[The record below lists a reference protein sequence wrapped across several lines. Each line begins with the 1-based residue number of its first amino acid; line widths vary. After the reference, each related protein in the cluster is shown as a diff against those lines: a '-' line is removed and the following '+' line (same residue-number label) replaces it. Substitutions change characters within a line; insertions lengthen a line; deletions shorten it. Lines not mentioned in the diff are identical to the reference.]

1 MPHLQFVVGRDVLGR
16 PPDAAMP
23 AGVVPLHHLGEH
35 VHELQGV
42 GGGQI
47 AIQAFFE
54 GAVEPFD
61 DRGFGIP
68 VGGKVVNSVFFQ
80 DLLKRA
86 IVKFFALIRLQL
98 TRTTR
103 MRPFQEA
110 FPRLGQGPAGLVFER
125 FHPRVLG
132 QHVQHRQQIPRAA
145 IVFGQ
150 TLHFHQIGHPL
161 MIHPPHLHPQG
172 GKPTTHR
179 FV

>member
-1 MPHLQFVVGRDVLGR
+1 MATVGDTSGATFAVCCGASRLSA
-16 PPDAAMP
+16 PADAPMP

-35 VHELQGV
+35 VHKGQGV

-47 AIQAFFE
+47 AIQAFFQ

-68 VGGKVVNSVFFQ
+68 VGGKVVNGVFFQ

-86 IVKFFALIRLQL
+86 IVKFFALICLQL

-103 MRPFQEA
+103 MRPCQEA
-110 FPRLGQGPAGLVFER
+110 FPSLGQGTASLVFER

-132 QHVQHRQQIPRAA
+132 QHV
-145 IVFGQ
+145 
-150 TLHFHQIGHPL
+150 
-161 MIHPPHLHPQG
+161 
-172 GKPTTHR
+172 
-179 FV
+179 